1 MPLLPLLGSNG
12 ELLDLSHAGSVH
24 NAVYPSSDYGLPND
38 HILSQRGLDD
48 YHSLNTTAIFLMEQQ
63 HIIQIVA
70 TATSSLSLVAAL
82 LACYW
87 FYMMRR
93 NFRRDLVLLLIL
105 GGSWKTLWFVVFSLV
120 TFTQGAVKTEDK
132 FCQASGYM
140 SHVGFELCDF
150 AVLFMSVHMYLQ
162 IFPPQQSWL
171 GLGHDGLYR
180 IRHWVMAAWL
190 LIPTL
195 SGALAFANPRP
206 AFMAQGG
213 FCNLPLRPI
222 YYRLALFWIPRYL
235 IWIYVIFVTV
245 SIYRYVGSEFKVFAQ
260 EKHSSTMRSLSDEGG
275 ASFAEEKRHSRQLTS
290 FNLEQGNESEE
301 DCAPD
306 DMSSICRT
314 KSTERALSE
323 AIKTFSTAKATRRQ
337 SMPTW
342 SAGYSHTEPSPFVST
357 SKSTPASRR
366 GSHQVANGTIADD
379 FAPASHEGHRAS
391 INSLASMRS
400 MRSSTAGSL
409 ENALGALPPIVEG
422 EPVANEK
429 VRATS
434 HSASR
439 AIRQRRRVIQ
449 RQTRLLFIYPCV
461 YMLLWIVP
469 FAVNIMN
476 YTDYFA
482 QHPNFPLRVVSL
494 TCMMSMTFVDVVIF
508 CWRERP
514 WRHIPGSDGSFW
526 GSFLWWRF
534 CFEHAWAQDRRAS
547 KAPSHVGDQ
556 NNEREKDE
564 KERSESQAGLL
575 GSLKR
580 WSIVRKLSSPR
591 GSDASA
597 ATAAVSARPT
607 VPHKRTFSGGS
618 DRRFLDAE
626 RAHERLA
633 LERAEYEQNR
643 QSLQDKRSSV
653 VSKDRKEWFD
663 QQVE

>member
-1 MPLLPLLGSNG
+1 
-12 ELLDLSHAGSVH
+12 
-24 NAVYPSSDYGLPND
+24 
-38 HILSQRGLDD
+38 
-48 YHSLNTTAIFLMEQQ
+48 
-63 HIIQIVA
+63 
-70 TATSSLSLVAAL
+70 
-82 LACYW
+82 
-87 FYMMRR
+87 
-93 NFRRDLVLLLIL
+93 
-105 GGSWKTLWFVVFSLV
+105 
-120 TFTQGAVKTEDK
+120 
-132 FCQASGYM
+132 M

-162 IFPPQQSWL
+162 IFPPRRSFL

-180 IRHWVMAAWL
+180 IRHWVIAAWV

-195 SGALAFANPRP
+195 SGALAFTNPRP

-245 SIYRYVGSEFKVFAQ
+245 SIYRYVGN
-260 EKHSSTMRSLSDEGG
+260 M
-275 ASFAEEKRHSRQLTS
+275 KRHSRQLSS
-290 FNLEQGNESEE
+290 FNVEHGNESEE

-306 DMSSICRT
+306 DMSSICRI
-314 KSTERALSE
+314 KSKKGGPPETTETLSV
-323 AIKTFSTAKATRRQ
+323 ANATRRQ

-342 SAGYSHTEPSPFVST
+342 SAGYNQEPSPFVST

-366 GSHQVANGTIADD
+366 GSHQVANGSTAEDLT
-379 FAPASHEGHRAS
+379 PASNDHRAS

-400 MRSSTAGSL
+400 MRSSIAASMD
-409 ENALGALPPIVEG
+409 NALGALPPIVEG
-422 EPVANEK
+422 EPIANNQ
-429 VRATS
+429 VRGTS

-469 FAVNIMN
+469 FAINIMN

-494 TCMMSMTFVDVVIF
+494 TCMMSMTFIDVIIF

-514 WRHIPGSDGSFW
+514 WRHIPGSDGSFF

-547 KAPSHVGDQ
+547 KAPSHMGDQ
-556 NNEREKDE
+556 NNEKEKDE